1 MVGCEIQACRDRTI
15 SERILYLDT
24 SIDVEMK
31 SNRSL
36 RKKLVRANGIRRKF
50 GCGAMLQHALNVLG
64 GPLCGFEAYAL
75 VWLSLDRLK
84 IPLDLPSDTEFRFL
98 TIPEIEAY
106 ADDPAN
112 EFVPSHLDRAR
123 QGNDLCFA
131 GLVNG
136 RLASYGWYAL
146 DGAFSVGDHG
156 LLMRGPANAAYMHSG
171 FTHPD
176 FRGRRLHGIGMGRA
190 LRTLSYRGIQALV
203 SDVDWA
209 NHASLKSCD
218 RLGYQRLGTLFSFGV
233 GHHRIVWTP
242 RDARLLDITIEGVN
256 ATDFTTSP
264 SACRVA

>member
-1 MVGCEIQACRDRTI
+1 
-15 SERILYLDT
+15 
-24 SIDVEMK
+24 
-31 SNRSL
+31 
-36 RKKLVRANGIRRKF
+36 
-50 GCGAMLQHALNVLG
+50 MLQHTLNVLG

-84 IPLDLPSDTEFRFL
+84 ISLDLPSDTEFRFL
-98 TIPEIEAY
+98 TVPEIEEFAEE
-106 ADDPAN
+106 PAN

-156 LLMRGPANAAYMHSG
+156 LVMKGPANAVYMHSG

-190 LRTLSYRGIQALV
+190 LHALSDQGIEALV

-218 RLGYQRLGTLFSFGV
+218 RLGYQRLGTLYSFGV
-233 GHHRIVWTP
+233 ANRRIVWTP
-242 RDARLLDITIEGVN
+242 RQARSLGITIERMN
-256 ATDFTTSP
+256 AMDRSASP
-264 SACRVA
+264 AACRVA